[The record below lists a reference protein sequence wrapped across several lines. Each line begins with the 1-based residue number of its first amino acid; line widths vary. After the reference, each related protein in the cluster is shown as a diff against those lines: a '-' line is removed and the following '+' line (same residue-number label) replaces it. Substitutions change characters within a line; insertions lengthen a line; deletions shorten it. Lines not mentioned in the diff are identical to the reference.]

1 MQNVVK
7 GEIITLHDDEW
18 LRRQKIAGQVVA
30 LVHKRIFELIKGQA
44 SNLYLCDL
52 DAIAK
57 NIILSHNCAPTFY
70 KYKGFPSAI
79 CASINKELVH
89 GFGNRKIRLEQ
100 GDVLKVDVGAT
111 FEGAIGDCA
120 FTYIYGKPKN
130 NKVAK
135 LLISCQEA
143 LNESIN
149 SISLVKK
156 LGTIGS
162 TIFKKAQSDGF
173 GVITKY
179 GGHGLDY
186 NSLHSAPFVE
196 NKSKEDDGITIQPGL
211 AIAIEPMFV
220 LGTNTNTRTMAD
232 KWTVMTAD
240 IGAHFEHSV
249 TFDKNGGKHIITR
262 HELDVKDILY

>member
-7 GEIITLHDDEW
+7 GEIITLHDDNW
-18 LRRQKIAGQVVA
+18 LKRQKVAGQVVA
-30 LVHKRIFELIKGQA
+30 SVHKRMYELIKGQA

-57 NIILSHNCAPTFY
+57 NIIISANCIPTFY
-70 KYKGFPSAI
+70 KYKGFPSTI

-100 GDVLKVDVGAT
+100 GDILKIDVGAT

-130 NKVAK
+130 DNVKI
-135 LLISCQEA
+135 LLVSCQEA

-162 TIFKKAQSDGF
+162 TIYKKAQENNL

-186 NSLHSAPFVE
+186 NSLHTAPFVE
-196 NKSKEDDGITIQPGL
+196 NKASENDGIMIQPGL

-220 LGTNTNTRTMAD
+220 LGHNTNTRVMAD

-249 TFDKNGGKHIITR
+249 TIDNNGDKHIVTD
-262 HELDVKDILY
+262 HSLNVKDFF